1 MSGGECVVHL
11 LPEDLWARIFN
22 AWQTPARENV
32 LTNRYEAD
40 ADSVAADNMSMFQL
54 LSTCC
59 LFAGVFERN
68 TGLFTC
74 YYMKE
79 GLPHAATVSLLSWLR
94 KRGSYVHTLFSSF
107 GSPTVDIV
115 SGAVYVGLKPQS
127 CTGLCYYFG
136 SLPMPNSM

>member
-1 MSGGECVVHL
+1 MCVVHL
-11 LPEDLWARIFN
+11 LPEDLWARIFI
-22 AWQTPARENV
+22 ALQTPARENV

-40 ADSVAADNMSMFQL
+40 ADSVAADNMSMYQYYQL

-59 LFAGVFERN
+59 LFTRVFERN
-68 TGLFTC
+68 TGLYTC

-94 KRGSYVHTLFSSF
+94 KHGSYVHTLFSSF

-115 SGAVYVGLKPQS
+115 SGAVYVGL
-127 CTGLCYYFG
+127 
-136 SLPMPNSM
+136 